1 MQPGTGRILTTH
13 SGSLPRPSRFLS
25 LVLAR
30 EAGEPVDEAQFTDE
44 VRAAVRETVRLE
56 ADAGVDVL
64 NDGEMSKP
72 SYATYVKDRLT
83 GFGGE
88 GSIEEV
94 AASVM
99 GLEEFPDFAAK
110 MAQTMA
116 SAATIR
122 FTSCDGPV
130 SYVGQAAVQSDID
143 TLRAA
148 TEGIRPA
155 GVFMSAASP
164 GVIAVFSP
172 NRYYASQEE
181 YLGALAE
188 AMREEYEAIYRA
200 GLVLQLD
207 CPDLAMTAPGAGS
220 LENFRRQMEL
230 NVEAL
235 NHALANIPAE
245 ATRIHICWGNGEM
258 PRTTDV
264 ELKDIIDIVLKAK
277 PAGLMLMA
285 SNGRHAHEW
294 KVFGDVKLPDGKYV
308 IPGVLDS
315 TTNVV
320 EHPEV
325 VADRLIRYAEVVGRD
340 NVMAGTDCGFG
351 TIAGMDVVVPS
362 VTWAKFRSQAE
373 GAKIASE
380 HLLGHRSLN
389 SMPPSRPGSPG
400 VTATRAV
407 ARRMCW
413 PVTAR
418 NPGSPAMGP
427 NQCSTCPAR
436 TMKPGVSCSL
446 ASRTIMRTV
455 LPRVDDRTM
464 RKLTGQPV
472 TSALRSTVS
481 EPGLCR

>member
-1 MQPGTGRILTTH
+1 MQLGTGRVLTTH

-25 LVLAR
+25 LVLAQ
-30 EAGEPVDEAQFTDE
+30 EAGESVDEAQFADE
-44 VRAAVRETVRLE
+44 VRAAVRETVRLQ

-64 NDGEMSKP
+64 NDGEMGKP

-83 GFGGE
+83 GFGGQ
-88 GSIEEV
+88 GSIEQV

-99 GLEEFPDFAAK
+99 ALEDFPDFAEK
-110 MAQTMA
+110 QAQTVA

-122 FTSCDGPV
+122 FTTCDGPV
-130 SYVGQAAVQSDID
+130 QYVGQAAVKSDID
-143 TLRAA
+143 ILKAA
-148 TEGIRPA
+148 TDGVRSG

-172 NRYYASQEE
+172 NRYYDSQEE
-181 YLGALAE
+181 YLGTLAE
-188 AMREEYEAIYRA
+188 AMRQEYEAIHRA

-220 LENFRRQMEL
+220 LENFRAQMEL
-230 NVEAL
+230 NIEAL
-235 NHALANIPAE
+235 NHALATIPAE
-245 ATRIHICWGNGEM
+245 AARIHICWGNGEF
-258 PRTTDV
+258 PRTSDV

-277 PAGLMLMA
+277 PAGLMLMS

-294 KVFGDVKLPDGKYV
+294 KVFQDTKLPEGKYV

-315 TTNVV
+315 TTNIV

-351 TIAGMDVVVPS
+351 TVAGMDTVVPS

-380 HLLGHRSLN
+380 HLWG
-389 SMPPSRPGSPG
+389 
-400 VTATRAV
+400 AA
-407 ARRMCW
+407 A
-413 PVTAR
+413 
-418 NPGSPAMGP
+418 
-427 NQCSTCPAR
+427 
-436 TMKPGVSCSL
+436 
-446 ASRTIMRTV
+446 
-455 LPRVDDRTM
+455 
-464 RKLTGQPV
+464 
-472 TSALRSTVS
+472 
-481 EPGLCR
+481 

>member
-1 MQPGTGRILTTH
+1 MQPGAGRILTTH

-25 LVLAR
+25 LVLAQ
-30 EAGEPVDEAQFTDE
+30 EAGESVDEAQFADE
-44 VRAAVRETVRLE
+44 VRAAVRETVRLQ

-83 GFGGE
+83 GFGGQ
-88 GSIEEV
+88 GSIEQV

-99 GLEEFPDFAAK
+99 ALEDFPDFAEK
-110 MAQTMA
+110 QAQTVA

-122 FTSCDGPV
+122 FTTCDGPV
-130 SYVGQAAVQSDID
+130 QYVGQAAVQSDID
-143 TLRAA
+143 ILKASTDGVRS
-148 TEGIRPA
+148 A

-172 NRYYASQEE
+172 NRYYGSQEE
-181 YLGALAE
+181 YLGTLAE
-188 AMREEYEAIYRA
+188 AMRQEYEAIHRA

-220 LENFRRQMEL
+220 LENFRAQMEL
-230 NVEAL
+230 NIEAL

-245 ATRIHICWGNGEM
+245 AARIHICWGNGEF
-258 PRTTDV
+258 PRTSDV

-277 PAGLMLMA
+277 PAGLMLMS

-294 KVFGDVKLPDGKYV
+294 KVFQDTKLPEGKYV

-315 TTNVV
+315 TTNIV

-351 TIAGMDVVVPS
+351 TVAGMDTVVPS

-373 GAKIASE
+373 GAKIASG
-380 HLLGHRSLN
+380 HLWG
-389 SMPPSRPGSPG
+389 
-400 VTATRAV
+400 AA
-407 ARRMCW
+407 A
-413 PVTAR
+413 
-418 NPGSPAMGP
+418 
-427 NQCSTCPAR
+427 
-436 TMKPGVSCSL
+436 
-446 ASRTIMRTV
+446 
-455 LPRVDDRTM
+455 
-464 RKLTGQPV
+464 
-472 TSALRSTVS
+472 
-481 EPGLCR
+481 

>member
-1 MQPGTGRILTTH
+1 MQPGAGRILTTH
-13 SGSLPRPSRFLS
+13 SGSLPRPSGFLP

-30 EAGEPVDEAQFTDE
+30 DAGQPVDDGQFSAEA
-44 VRAAVRETVRLE
+44 RAAVRETVQRQ

-72 SYATYVKDRLT
+72 SYATYIKDRLT

-88 GSIEEV
+88 GSMDELM
-94 AASVM
+94 ASV
-99 GLEEFPDFAAK
+99 LAVEEFPDFAQK
-110 MAQTMA
+110 MAQLMGA
-116 SAATIR
+116 MPPMKLV
-122 FTSCDGPV
+122 SCDGPV
-130 SYVGQAAVQSDID
+130 AYTGQSAVQSDIED
-143 TLRAA
+143 LKAA
-148 TEGIRPA
+148 THGVASA

-172 NRYYASQEE
+172 NRYYRSQQE
-181 YLGALAE
+181 YLGALAG
-188 AMREEYEAIYRA
+188 AMREEYEAIHQA

-220 LENFRRQMEL
+220 LENFRAQMEL
-230 NVEAL
+230 SVEAL

-245 ATRIHICWGNGEM
+245 AMRIHVCWGNAEM

-264 ELKDIIDIVLKAK
+264 ELKDIIDIILKAK

-294 KVFGDVKLPDGKYV
+294 KVFQDAKLPDGKYV

-351 TIAGMDVVVPS
+351 TVAGMDMVVPS

-373 GAKIASE
+373 GAKIASA
-380 HLLGHRSLN
+380 HLWG
-389 SMPPSRPGSPG
+389 
-400 VTATRAV
+400 AA
-407 ARRMCW
+407 
-413 PVTAR
+413 
-418 NPGSPAMGP
+418 
-427 NQCSTCPAR
+427 
-436 TMKPGVSCSL
+436 
-446 ASRTIMRTV
+446 
-455 LPRVDDRTM
+455 
-464 RKLTGQPV
+464 
-472 TSALRSTVS
+472 
-481 EPGLCR
+481 

>member
-1 MQPGTGRILTTH
+1 MQPGAGRILTTH
-13 SGSLPRPSRFLS
+13 SGSLPRPKGFLP

-30 EAGEPVDEAQFTDE
+30 DAGQPVDDSQFSAGA
-44 VRAAVRETVRLE
+44 RAAVRETVQRQ

-72 SYATYVKDRLT
+72 SYATYIKDRLT

-88 GSIEEV
+88 GSMDELM
-94 AASVM
+94 ASV
-99 GLEEFPDFAAK
+99 LAVEEFPDFAQK
-110 MAQTMA
+110 MAQLMG
-116 SAATIR
+116 SMPPMKLV
-122 FTSCDGPV
+122 SCDGPV
-130 SYVGQAAVQSDID
+130 AYVGQRAVQSDIED
-143 TLRAA
+143 LKAA
-148 TEGIRPA
+148 TRGVASA

-172 NRYYASQEE
+172 NRYYASQED

-188 AMREEYEAIYRA
+188 AMREEYEAIHQA

-220 LENFRRQMEL
+220 LENFRAQMEL
-230 NVEAL
+230 SVETL

-245 ATRIHICWGNGEM
+245 AMRIHVCWGNAEM

-264 ELKDIIDIVLKAK
+264 ELKDIIDIILKAK

-294 KVFGDVKLPDGKYV
+294 KVFRDVKLPEGKYV

-315 TTNVV
+315 TTNIV

-325 VADRLIRYAEVVGRD
+325 IADRLIRYAEVVGRD

-351 TIAGMDVVVPS
+351 TAAGMDIVVPT

-380 HLLGHRSLN
+380 YLWG
-389 SMPPSRPGSPG
+389 
-400 VTATRAV
+400 
-407 ARRMCW
+407 
-413 PVTAR
+413 
-418 NPGSPAMGP
+418 PA
-427 NQCSTCPAR
+427 A
-436 TMKPGVSCSL
+436 
-446 ASRTIMRTV
+446 
-455 LPRVDDRTM
+455 
-464 RKLTGQPV
+464 
-472 TSALRSTVS
+472 
-481 EPGLCR
+481 